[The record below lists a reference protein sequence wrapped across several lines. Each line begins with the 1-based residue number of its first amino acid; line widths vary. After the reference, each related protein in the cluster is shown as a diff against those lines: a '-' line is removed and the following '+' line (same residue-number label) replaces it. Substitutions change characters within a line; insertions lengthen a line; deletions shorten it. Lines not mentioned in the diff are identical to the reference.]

1 MGKSVLFEYVIIS
14 HPNTKEEEE
23 GKVSEIISGDRI
35 LAKDMDQAKILISRL
50 IPDKYISKLDDIE
63 IAIRPF

>member
-14 HPNTKEEEE
+14 HPNTKEEE